1 VVAGSRRPLV
11 WLGGELKT
19 PPLSREARIEAG
31 FLLRLIQDG
40 DHLGMP
46 HSRVMPSVGSRCHE
60 LRIND
65 RDQTWRLIY
74 RVDPED
80 VPSTAGVVRPSSER
94 GQIMKAGK
102 QRRLERAGWRVGTAD
117 EFLGLSKQES
127 ALVEVKLRLA
137 RRLRALRAQRGLS
150 QAAVA
155 KLVRSSQSRVAKM
168 ETGDATVSID
178 LLVRSLLAIGAS
190 PKDIARAIGREAA

>member
-1 VVAGSRRPLV
+1 
-11 WLGGELKT
+11 
-19 PPLSREARIEAG
+19 
-31 FLLRLIQDG
+31 
-40 DHLGMP
+40 
-46 HSRVMPSVGSRCHE
+46 
-60 LRIND
+60 
-65 RDQTWRLIY
+65 
-74 RVDPED
+74 
-80 VPSTAGVVRPSSER
+80 
-94 GQIMKAGK
+94 MKAGK
-102 QRRLERAGWRVGTAD
+102 RKRLEAAGWRVGTVG

-137 RRLRALRAQRGLS
+137 RRLRALRARRGLS

-190 PKDIARAIGREAA
+190 PKDIGRAIGRAAA